1 MNEKLVTCIEEGVR
15 AEVAACGTDRTK
27 LRALFESVWET
38 RNHGFCCDH
47 IATEDGNTD
56 NGSVDF
62 CIDNAKERGHY
73 DCLVM
78 LSMLRAIEDEKLRDD
93 VVQNEPNQMNY
104 GADGKGGW

>member
-1 MNEKLVTCIEEGVR
+1 MTEMLVRCIEEGAKV
-15 AEVAACGTDRTK
+15 EVQACGTDRNK

-56 NGSVDF
+56 NHSIDF
-62 CIDNAKERGHY
+62 CVAQAVERRHF

-78 LSMLRAIEDEKLRDD
+78 LLMLRAVEDEKLRDD
-93 VVQNEPNQMNY
+93 VISNEPNQRNY
-104 GADGKGGW
+104 GSDGSGGW